1 MKCKMSLIISVC
13 LIVFVVAQKP
23 SDRLDVT
30 NWKITMPY
38 NTAAIGGNPDEI
50 YQPDLKDWVDDKHYY
65 INPNGEGV
73 VFMAHCG
80 AATTINSSYPRSEFR
95 EMRMDDNT
103 DEASWSTGDS
113 KIHKM
118 EIIQAITNTP
128 VVKPHVV
135 AGQIHASGDDLTVF
149 RLEGKKLFVDLNGD
163 DGPVLTNNYT
173 TGDVFKVAFIAGNG
187 KVTYEYN
194 GEPVRDDDGDIF
206 ELKCNESK
214 CYFKAGCYTQSNVDK
229 GDEPDA
235 YGEVIIYS
243 FFVSHGDEIHTEHSS
258 NTPIISSTPSS
269 VNGTTNSIR
278 TEIHITMMK
287 VHLTL
292 SEPQPVAVSLLR
304 ANGSLLQRWQK
315 SIKGAGNYCES
326 ISLEDFTNGIY
337 LVRVTMNSNS
347 FIEPVVL
354 MR

>member
-1 MKCKMSLIISVC
+1 MMCKMSLIISVC

-38 NTAAIGGNPDEI
+38 NTVAIGGNPDEI
-50 YQPDLKDWVDDKHYY
+50 YQPDLKDWVDQKYY
-65 INPNGEGV
+65 YVNPNGAGV
-73 VFMAHCG
+73 VFMANCG
-80 AATTINSSYPRSEFR
+80 AATTINSTYPRCEYR

-103 DEASWSTGDS
+103 DEASWSIGDG

-135 AGQIHASGDDLTVF
+135 AGQIHGSGDDLTVF

-173 TGDVFKVAFIAGNG
+173 MGDVFKVAFIAGNG

-194 GEPVRDDDGDIF
+194 GEPVRDENGDIF
-206 ELKCNESK
+206 ELNCGNVGG

-243 FFVSHGDEIHTEHSS
+243 FFVSHGDEIHTNHST
-258 NTPIISSTPSS
+258 TPIISPTPSS
-269 VNGTTNSIR
+269 VDRTNNGIR
-278 TEIHITMMK
+278 TEIHTSMMK
-287 VHLTL
+287 VHVTL
-292 SEPQPVAVSLLR
+292 FQPQPVTVSLLSV
-304 ANGSLLQRWQK
+304 NGSLLQRRQ
-315 SIKGAGNYCES
+315 
-326 ISLEDFTNGIY
+326 L
-337 LVRVTMNSNS
+337 L
-347 FIEPVVL
+347 
-354 MR
+354 